1 TEYVGGLVGY
11 VGLGTEIYGRYV
23 NNRTVT
29 ASGDY
34 IGGFIGQL
42 MAGAG
47 KQDETLINPT
57 FYLGNSDDK
66 ILGFENNGIVSLIDG
81 STASY
86 VGGIIGGAITNTGD
100 NKDYLTILTPEYM
113 RNMAP
118 IAGTNYV
125 GGFIG
130 ELSDNVALKLSNYN
144 EYNSNGTVKAEDNW
158 SYNGKKDSD
167 VDGGISGTAN
177 YVGGLVGKMGDESH
191 QIIGVFNTM
200 KVHSQGGNFVGGLV
214 GEMVHGTIDYCFVTI
229 PGTTMITADVN
240 LVHSTNPVNKEMG
253 TSVGGL
259 VGNASGGSIRNSYVQ
274 GFSYDVVD
282 SSRGGVAGTANTN
295 VSIENAWA
303 LYITNIK
310 DQTIKVESDG
320 TKTVLNDGVTYKTTA
335 DNINGQYILT
345 YGGRTGDGVNTH
357 AHATATISEMLVFAG
372 LKTSA
377 DLDENNAKASNNEV
391 LAMKGMISLGLNLPA
406 ATNAGDAKERIQ
418 LTFYDASGYE
428 NPFLNP
434 FDGAAND
441 EAMSNLYIRL
451 NANADSSLII
461 AATAVHFGTVENY
474 DGKEAWQDAYS
485 NIGDDELYKLDV
497 KNGYPYVYETNA
509 DGTMVRKVDSN
520 GKYVLDTS
528 DSTLPH
534 IIDGQEYKP
543 EFQAQYGYDYYSDE
557 ATNDPDYEVKY
568 VYTSVKVIRTYGQK
582 SEVAPLVISTKA
594 DWIAFAQDVR
604 DEKYYGKTDVYVKL
618 ATDLIGGDDKVTASD
633 LA

>member
-1 TEYVGGLVGY
+1 TGAEYVGGLVGY
-11 VGLGTEIYGRYV
+11 VGVGTEIYGRYV
-23 NNRTVT
+23 NNGTIT

-47 KQDETLINPT
+47 KEDKTLINPT
-57 FYLGNSDDK
+57 FYLGNVDGK
-66 ILGFENNGIVSLIDG
+66 ILAFENQGIVSMLDG

-372 LKTSA
+372 LYNDSQLT
-377 DLDENNAKASNNEV
+377 EGYRKASYVATSDKGVVDV

-434 FDGAAND
+434 FDGASND

-474 DGKEAWQDAYS
+474 NGSEAWQDAYS
-485 NIGDDELYKLDV
+485 NIGDDALYQLV
-497 KNGYPYVYETNA
+497 MYNGRPYVYNE
-509 DGTMVRKVDSN
+509 DGTRQEDSN
-520 GKYVLDTS
+520 HKYVLDNSAGS
-528 DSTLPH
+528 D
-534 IIDGQEYKP
+534 IISGQKYEP
-543 EFQAQYGYDYYSDE
+543 NFQTQYGYDYYSD
-557 ATNDPDYEVKY
+557 AAANDPNYKVNY
-568 VYTSVKVIRTYGQK
+568 VCTSVKVTRSYGQK
-582 SEVAPLVISTKA
+582 SEVAPLIIANET
-594 DWIAFAQDVR
+594 DWINFA
-604 DEKYYGKTDVYVKL
+604 
-618 ATDLIGGDDKVTASD
+618 
-633 LA
+633 